1 MSLLVATIPAWA
13 ADPDVLAGRYGHDA
27 SEPAYQPV
35 WEVIHE
41 GERWQARN
49 VGDDAYSVAYR
60 MSGVGRRAFWEKM
73 GWPLASADVADCV
86 SWGTAPASLV
96 DMLEEITPVT
106 GADTYGL
113 ALVCHVP
120 PAARTQI
127 DWLQASTEDW
137 FYYDPMAGVMEVR
150 RLARGAPTAPIAP

>member
-1 MSLLVATIPAWA
+1 MSLLVATIPASA
-13 ADPDVLAGRYGHDA
+13 ADPDVLAGRYGHDV

-41 GERWQARN
+41 GGRWQARN
-49 VGDDAYSVAYR
+49 VGDDDYSVAYR

-73 GWPLASADVADCV
+73 GWPLASADTADCV
-86 SWGTAPASLV
+86 SWGDAPASLV
-96 DMLEEITPVT
+96 DMLEEAIPVT

-120 PAARTQI
+120 PATRAQI
-127 DWLQASTEDW
+127 DWLRASAEDW

-150 RLARGAPTAPIAP
+150 RLPRDAPTAP